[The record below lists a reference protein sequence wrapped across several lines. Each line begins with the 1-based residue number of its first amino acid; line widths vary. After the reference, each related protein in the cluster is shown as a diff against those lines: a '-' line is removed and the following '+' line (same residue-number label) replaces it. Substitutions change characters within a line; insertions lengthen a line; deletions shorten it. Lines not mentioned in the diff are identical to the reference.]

1 MRTWIIGLLFVPLS
15 LVAGAPSPA
24 QTVATRTVMQ
34 EKLAH
39 THHILEALM
48 TSNMAM
54 LHQSSEALARVP
66 QQLGWMVLKT
76 PEYQRYSTA
85 FVNTAQALVAAASE
99 RDLDAAAVHYA
110 AMTMTCYQC
119 HRYLKNARIAD
130 RVPMAFDAADAAAAK
145 ARGR

>member
-15 LVAGAPSPA
+15 LMAGGAPSPA

-48 TSNMAM
+48 TSNMAV
-54 LHQSSEALARVP
+54 LHQASDALARVP

-76 PEYQRYSTA
+76 PEYQRYSSA
-85 FVNTAQALVAAASE
+85 FVNATQALVAAADE

-130 RVPMAFDAADAAAAK
+130 LELRETLKPAK
-145 ARGR
+145 EPGP

>member
-1 MRTWIIGLLFVPLS
+1 MRTWIIRLLFVPLS
-15 LVAGAPSPA
+15 LLAGGAAAPG
-24 QTVATRTVMQ
+24 QTVATKHVMQ

-54 LHQSSEALARVP
+54 LHQASDALARVP

-76 PEYQRYSTA
+76 PDYQRYSSA
-85 FVNTAQALVAAASE
+85 FVNATQALVAAADE

-119 HRYLKNARIAD
+119 HRYLKNARIAALEL
-130 RVPMAFDAADAAAAK
+130 PETLKQAK
-145 ARGR
+145 EPGP